1 MRMQRPTLY
10 LLVALGL
17 LFCLQLTACGSQ
29 GIPGSQG
36 KDGKSQSAQMA
47 GPFSASSQST
57 TDYAVPPVI
66 VHNPAPGGL
75 EVVFNVNMGGY
86 GADRE
91 QTTIGLS
98 FLSHG
103 KAVQLAGHEQLM
115 CNGRDMP
122 VHQQYA
128 LFQLADAPTSTL
140 EGKTINC
147 IYSVGN
153 VSTTFSFTV
162 PRAPVIRSPQNGAQV
177 SRSAHTVVTYDYD
190 AQAGKLL
197 GMVALGPGA
206 KTLATHLD
214 TLGQVTVD
222 TSAFPTGAGS
232 LSLSQALALSLTQTG
247 SPFQSLTAEGMADA
261 MVTVTWI

>member
-1 MRMQRPTLY
+1 MRNISVHLV
-10 LLVALGL
+10 VALGL

-36 KDGKSQSAQMA
+36 KDGKSQRLQIA

-66 VHNPAPGGL
+66 VHDPAPSGL
-75 EVVFNVNMGGY
+75 EVVFNVKMGGY

-103 KAVQLAGHEQLM
+103 NVVQLAGHEQLM
-115 CNGRDMP
+115 CNGGDMP

-140 EGKTINC
+140 EGKMMHC
-147 IYSVGN
+147 IYGVGN

-162 PRAPVIRSPQNGAQV
+162 PRAPVIRSPRDGAQV
-177 SRSAHTVVTYDYD
+177 PRSAHTVVSYDYD
-190 AQAGKLL
+190 VQAGKLL

-214 TLGQVTVD
+214 TPGQVTVD

-232 LSLSQALALSLTQTG
+232 LSLSQALALSVTQTG
-247 SPFQSLTAEGMADA
+247 SPFQSLTAEGTADA

>member
-1 MRMQRPTLY
+1 MRMQRPTPY

-47 GPFSASSQST
+47 DPFSSSSQST

-66 VHNPAPGGL
+66 LHNPAPGGL

-103 KAVQLAGHEQLM
+103 MVVQLAGHEQLM

-128 LFQLADAPTSTL
+128 LFQLADGPTSTL
-140 EGKTINC
+140 EGMTINC
-147 IYSVGN
+147 SYSVDD

-177 SRSAHTVVTYDYD
+177 SRSAHTVVTYNYD

-197 GMVALGPGA
+197 GIVALGPGA
-206 KTLATHLD
+206 KTFTSHVD
-214 TLGQVTVD
+214 PSMQVTLD
-222 TSAFPTGAGS
+222 TSAFPTGTGS
-232 LSLSQALALSLTQTG
+232 LSLSQALAVSVAQTG
-247 SPFQSLTAEGMADA
+247 SLFQSLTAEGMADA
-261 MVTVTWI
+261 LVTVTWT

>member
-10 LLVALGL
+10 LLGVLGL

-47 GPFSASSQST
+47 GPFSSSSQST

-66 VHNPAPGGL
+66 LHNPAPGGL

-98 FLSHG
+98 FLSHE
-103 KAVQLAGHEQLM
+103 KVVQLAGHEQLM

-128 LFQLADAPTSTL
+128 LFQLADGPTSTL

-147 IYSVGN
+147 IYSVSN

-177 SRSAHTVVTYDYD
+177 SRSAHTVVTYDYN

-197 GMVALGPGA
+197 GIVALGPGA
-206 KTLATHLD
+206 KTFTD
-214 TLGQVTVD
+214 YVDPSMQVTLD

-232 LSLSQALALSLTQTG
+232 LSLSQALAVSVTQTG
-247 SPFQSLTAEGMADA
+247 SLFQSLTAEGMADA
-261 MVTVTWI
+261 LVTVTWV

>member
-1 MRMQRPTLY
+1 MRNISVHLV
-10 LLVALGL
+10 VALGL

-36 KDGKSQSAQMA
+36 KDGKSQRAQMA

-66 VHNPAPGGL
+66 VRDPAPGEL

-86 GADRE
+86 GADHE

-103 KAVQLAGHEQLM
+103 KVVQLIGHEQLM

-122 VHQQYA
+122 VNQQYA

-140 EGKTINC
+140 EGKTMNC

-162 PRAPVIRSPQNGAQV
+162 PRAPVIRSPRDGARV
-177 SRSAHTVVTYDYD
+177 PRSAHTVVSYDYD
-190 AQAGKLL
+190 VQAGKLL

-214 TLGQVTVD
+214 TPGQVTVD

-232 LSLSQALALSLTQTG
+232 LSLSQALALSVTQTG
-247 SPFQSLTAEGMADA
+247 SPFQSLTAEGTADA
-261 MVTVTWI
+261 LVTVTWI